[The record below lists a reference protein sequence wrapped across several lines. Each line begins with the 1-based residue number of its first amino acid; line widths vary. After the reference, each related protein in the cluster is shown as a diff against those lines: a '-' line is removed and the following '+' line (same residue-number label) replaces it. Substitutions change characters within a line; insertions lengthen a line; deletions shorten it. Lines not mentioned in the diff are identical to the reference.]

1 MLDNTLRQWAAVLGK
16 MCCMVF
22 LPWTEHITALL
33 PVLMAKPT
41 VQSFIYPRENENAPG
56 SEAAFQLARA
66 SCQGFFG

>member
-1 MLDNTLRQWAAVLGK
+1 MLDKTLGQWAAVLGK

-22 LPWTEHITALL
+22 LPRTKHIPALL
-33 PVLMAKPT
+33 LVLLAKPT

-56 SEAAFQLARA
+56 SEAAFQLACA